1 MENKE
6 ILSKSIKG
14 ISGTLLNLGSR
25 VSEAANTLAKGADET
40 ITAAV
45 NGGQKIVSTT
55 VKEGYSQG
63 KTFYKNVK
71 KLKHKKEDENE

>member
-6 ILSKSIKG
+6 ILSKSTKRVSDI
-14 ISGTLLNLGSR
+14 LLNLGGR
-25 VSEAANTLAKGADET
+25 ISEAANTLAKGADET
-40 ITAAV
+40 ITATV
-45 NGGQKIVSTT
+45 NSGQKIVSTT